1 MAHNNVASARFR
13 AGTIQGLARSLVSP
27 TYNRAL
33 MLEPML
39 RRLIPLFIV
48 ICLSALGFGIYHHV
62 ITSRAEAINA
72 IADELDLSVTLLR
85 AEISNQHIEKGDTAA
100 PNWQALLMQV
110 SAANNRSINH
120 YIALSDESGLIR
132 ATLPADLAPALIPL
146 APVANNGANGRAL
159 SHIILTD
166 QREALVA
173 TARLHAPYGEVIMIA
188 PLDIALADWSHD
200 LMQQAGILA
209 GAITL
214 ILMLSVAWYG
224 QAWRARQ
231 SDAILA
237 NVKDRL
243 DLALNRGRCGLW
255 DWDIARG
262 TIFWSDSMYDIL
274 GYKRHAEFM
283 SFGEVNALVHPDD
296 SDLFELA
303 DRLAAD
309 RVDTVDQAFRIRAAN
324 GEWVWIRTRAELVH
338 DGKGREQ
345 HLIGIAVDI
354 SEQRRVAAESATADL
369 RLRDAIESLGEAFV
383 LWDADKNLVLCN
395 SKFRDIHGL
404 PLHLVQRGTPYER
417 LQPWLHH
424 AYPVT
429 ETDIDESGMTRA
441 QSYEVMIADGR
452 WLQVNERRTKDGG
465 FVSVGTDITALKT
478 EEQRFLESERKLTA
492 TISDLRRSRLAL
504 ETQAEQLTQL
514 AERYLEQKAEAETAN
529 RAKSE
534 FLAKM
539 SHELRTPLNAILGFS
554 EIMETELYGTL
565 GHPKYKDYCHDITR
579 SGQSLL
585 TIIADILD
593 MAELEAGKIRIDK
606 KLMVLSDAARET
618 VEAMRSAAEEKG
630 LKLHANFSDHSPLL
644 ADRRAISRILSHLL
658 SNAIK
663 FTPEGGRISIST
675 REVSGAINLYV
686 EDTGIGIPK
695 DALSKLGR
703 PFEWVDLDARQPT
716 EGAGLGL
723 AIARSFAEL
732 HGGTLTIRSTE
743 GSGTTVLVRFPIR
756 AGPPLEEAA

>member
-1 MAHNNVASARFR
+1 MAHNNVASARIR

-27 TYNRAL
+27 TYDRAL
-33 MLEPML
+33 MVEPLL
-39 RRLIPLFIV
+39 RRLIPLLIF
-48 ICLSALGFGIYHHV
+48 ICLTAFGFAIYHHV
-62 ITSRAEAINA
+62 AKSRAQAISA
-72 IADELDLSVTLLR
+72 VAEELDLSVALLR
-85 AEISNQHIEKGDTAA
+85 AEISDQFHKNGDTAA
-100 PNWQALLMQV
+100 TNWQALLMQV
-110 SAANNRSINH
+110 MATHHSEGLF
-120 YIALSDESGLIR
+120 YVALSDEAGLIR
-132 ATLPADLAPALIPL
+132 ATLPTDLSPNIIPL
-146 APVANNGANGRAL
+146 TPVAHNGANGRAL
-159 SHIILTD
+159 SRVVLTD

-173 TARLHAPYGEVIMIA
+173 TARLHAPYGELIIIA
-188 PLDIALADWSHD
+188 PLDTALAEWSQNTVE
-200 LMQQAGILA
+200 LAAIL
-209 GAITL
+209 ISSVIL
-214 ILMLSVAWYG
+214 ILFLLGAWYG

-231 SDAILA
+231 SDTILA

-274 GYKRHAEFM
+274 GYKRHSEFM

-309 RVDTVDQAFRIRAAN
+309 RVDTVDQAFRIKAAN
-324 GEWVWIRTRAELVH
+324 GEWIWIRTRPELVH

-354 SEQRRVAAESATADL
+354 SEQRRVAAETATADL

-383 LWDADKNLVLCN
+383 LWDSNKTLVLCN

-404 PLHLVQRGTPYER
+404 PNHLVQRGTPYER
-417 LQPWLHH
+417 LQPWLNH
-424 AYPVT
+424 AYPAT
-429 ETDIDESGMTRA
+429 QTDYDDSEVNSP

-554 EIMETELYGTL
+554 EIMETELYGAL

-606 KLMVLSDAARET
+606 RLMVLSDAARET
-618 VEAMRSAAEEKG
+618 VEAMRDAAEAKG
-630 LKLHANFSDHSPLL
+630 LKLHAHFSDQSPLL
-644 ADRRAISRILSHLL
+644 ADRRAIARILSHLL

-663 FTPEGGRISIST
+663 FTPEGGRISVST
-675 REVSGAINLYV
+675 REVSGAINLYI

>member
-1 MAHNNVASARFR
+1 MARNNVASARFR

-27 TYNRAL
+27 TYDRAL
-33 MLEPML
+33 MLEPLL
-39 RRLIPLFIV
+39 RRLIPFFIV
-48 ICLSALGFGIYHHV
+48 ICLSALGFAIYHHV
-62 ITSRAEAINA
+62 ITSRAEAINQ

-85 AEISNQHIEKGDTAA
+85 AEISNLQTEKADTAS

-110 SAANNRSINH
+110 SAAHNRKANH

-132 ATLPADLAPALIPL
+132 GTLPADLSLSLIPL
-146 APVANNGANGRAL
+146 APVANQDSRGRAL
-159 SHIILTD
+159 SRMILSD
-166 QREALVA
+166 QREAIVA
-173 TARLHAPYGEVIMIA
+173 TARLNSSYGEVIMIA
-188 PLDIALADWSHD
+188 PLDIALADWSHN
-200 LMQQAGILA
+200 LIQEAAILG

-214 ILMLSVAWYG
+214 ILMLLVAWYG

-309 RVDTVDQAFRIRAAN
+309 RMDTVDQAFRIRAAN

-338 DGKGREQ
+338 DGKGRDQ

-369 RLRDAIESLGEAFV
+369 RLRDAIESLSEAFV

-404 PLHLVQRGTPYER
+404 PLHLVQRGTSYER

-429 ETDIDESGMTRA
+429 ETSIDETVMAPA

-492 TISDLRRSRLAL
+492 TISDLRRSRIAL

-606 KLMVLSDAARET
+606 KLMVLSDAARES
-618 VEAMRSAAEEKG
+618 VEAMRGAAEEKG

-658 SNAIK
+658 SNAVK
-663 FTPEGGRISIST
+663 FTPEGGRISVST

-732 HGGTLTIRSTE
+732 HGGALTIRSTE

>member
-27 TYNRAL
+27 AYARAL
-33 MLEPML
+33 VLEPLL
-39 RRLIPLFIV
+39 RRLIPFLTIL
-48 ICLSALGFGIYHHV
+48 CLSALGFALYHHV
-62 ITSRAEAINA
+62 LTSRANA
-72 IADELDLSVTLLR
+72 ISVMADDLDLSVALIRSEL
-85 AEISNQHIEKGDTAA
+85 AAQSNDKSGAA
-100 PNWQALLMQV
+100 PINWQAVLMQATGGQH
-110 SAANNRSINH
+110 SDHKR
-120 YIALSDESGLIR
+120 YIALSDDTGLIR
-132 ATLPADLAPALIPL
+132 ATLPADLLPRLIPL
-146 APVANNGANGRAL
+146 APIANVEANGRAL
-159 SHIILTD
+159 SRVILSD

-173 TARLHAPYGEVIMIA
+173 TARLHAPSGEVIMIA
-188 PLDIALADWSHD
+188 PIDQALESWSYD
-200 LMQQAGILA
+200 LMQQGAILA
-209 GAITL
+209 GAVLL
-214 ILMLSVAWYG
+214 ILALVAAWYG

-324 GEWVWIRTRAELVH
+324 GEWIWIRTRAELVH
-338 DGKGREQ
+338 DGKGRDQ

-354 SEQRRVAAESATADL
+354 SEQRRAAAESATADL
-369 RLRDAIESLGEAFV
+369 RLGDAIESLGEAFV
-383 LWDADKNLVLCN
+383 LWDSNNDLVICN
-395 SKFRDIHGL
+395 SKFRDMHGL
-404 PLHLVQRGTPYER
+404 PLELVQRGTSYER
-417 LQPWLHH
+417 LKPWLQRSR
-424 AYPVT
+424 PMLQVN
-429 ETDIDESGMTRA
+429 ENGEEIDLA
-441 QSYEVMIADGR
+441 QSYEVMIAEGR

-465 FVSVGTDITALKT
+465 YVSVGTDITALKT
-478 EEQRFLESERKLTA
+478 EEQRFHESERKLTA

-504 ETQAEQLTQL
+504 ETQADQLTQL

-554 EIMETELYGTL
+554 EIMEAELYGAL
-565 GHPKYKDYCHDITR
+565 GHHKYKDYCHDITK

-606 KLMVLSDAARET
+606 KLMVLSDAAREA
-618 VEAMRSAAEEKG
+618 VEVMRPMAEEKG
-630 LKLHANFSDHSPLL
+630 LKLHANFSDQSPLL
-644 ADRRAISRILSHLL
+644 ADRRAISRIMSHLI
-658 SNAIK
+658 SNAVK
-663 FTPEGGRISIST
+663 FTHEGGRISIST
-675 REVSGAINLYV
+675 REVSGAVNLYV

-695 DALSKLGR
+695 DALAKLGR

-756 AGPPLEEAA
+756 AGPLLEEAA

>member
-1 MAHNNVASARFR
+1 MAHNNVASARSR

-27 TYNRAL
+27 AYARAL
-33 MLEPML
+33 LLEPLL
-39 RRLIPLFIV
+39 RRLIPLLTFL
-48 ICLSALGFGIYHHV
+48 CLSALGFALYHHV
-62 ITSRAEAINA
+62 VASRANA
-72 IADELDLSVTLLR
+72 ISAVADEMDLSVALIR
-85 AEISNQHIEKGDTAA
+85 AELTAQNSDKSGSL
-100 PNWQALLMQV
+100 PNNWQAVLMQAV
-110 SAANNRSINH
+110 AGQHNNPNH
-120 YIALSDESGLIR
+120 FIALSDDTGLIR
-132 ATLPADLAPALIPL
+132 ATWPADLSPQLIPI
-146 APVANNGANGRAL
+146 APIANIETNGRAL
-159 SHIILTD
+159 SRVILSD

-173 TARLHAPYGEVIMIA
+173 TARLHAPFGEVIMIA
-188 PLDIALADWSHD
+188 PIDQTLEAWTYD
-200 LMQQAGILA
+200 LMQQAAIFA
-209 GAITL
+209 GAILL
-214 ILMLSVAWYG
+214 ILALTAAWYG

-324 GEWVWIRTRAELVH
+324 GDWVWIRTRAELVH

-354 SEQRRVAAESATADL
+354 SEQRRAAAESATADL
-369 RLRDAIESLGEAFV
+369 RLGDAIESLGEAFV
-383 LWDADKNLVLCN
+383 LWDSNNDLVLCN
-395 SKFRDIHGL
+395 SKFRDMHGL
-404 PLHLVQRGTPYER
+404 PAELVQRGTSYER
-417 LQPWLHH
+417 LKPWLQRSRPMHH
-424 AYPVT
+424 DM
-429 ETDIDESGMTRA
+429 ETGAEIDLT
-441 QSYEVMIADGR
+441 QSYEVMMADGR

-465 FVSVGTDITALKT
+465 YVSVGTDITALKT
-478 EEQRFLESERKLTA
+478 EEQRFQESERKLTA

-554 EIMETELYGTL
+554 EIMEAELYGAL
-565 GHPKYKDYCHDITR
+565 GHHKYKDYCHDITK

-606 KLMVLSDAARET
+606 KLMILSDVAREA
-618 VEAMRSAAEEKG
+618 VEVMRPLAEEKG
-630 LKLHANFSDHSPLL
+630 LKLHVNFSDHSPLL
-644 ADRRAISRILSHLL
+644 ADRRAISRILAHLI
-658 SNAIK
+658 SNAVK
-663 FTPEGGRISIST
+663 FTHEGGRISVST
-675 REVSGAINLYV
+675 REVSGAVNLYV

-756 AGPPLEEAA
+756 AGAPLEEAA